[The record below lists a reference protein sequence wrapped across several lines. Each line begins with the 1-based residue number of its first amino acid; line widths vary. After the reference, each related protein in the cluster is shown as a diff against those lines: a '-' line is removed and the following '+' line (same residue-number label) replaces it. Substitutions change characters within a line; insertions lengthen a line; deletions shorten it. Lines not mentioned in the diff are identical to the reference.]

1 MEDIKDIISDTVN
14 ETVAKMKMAGLTKD
28 SRKTAIEKLEEL
40 LRNYPTFKAVE
51 GKEVTAKLVT
61 KVDEAMKSIEG
72 DPYYDVIRLF
82 YFEGQTRESIAL
94 DYGCT
99 ETTISRNKTR
109 LLNKLK
115 AILFSDEVIFELFL

>member
-1 MEDIKDIISDTVN
+1 MQDIKDIISDTVN

-61 KVDEAMKSIEG
+61 KVDEALKSIEG
-72 DPYYDVIRLF
+72 DPYYDVIRMF
-82 YFEGQTRESIAL
+82 YFEG
-94 DYGCT
+94 
-99 ETTISRNKTR
+99 
-109 LLNKLK
+109 
-115 AILFSDEVIFELFL
+115 